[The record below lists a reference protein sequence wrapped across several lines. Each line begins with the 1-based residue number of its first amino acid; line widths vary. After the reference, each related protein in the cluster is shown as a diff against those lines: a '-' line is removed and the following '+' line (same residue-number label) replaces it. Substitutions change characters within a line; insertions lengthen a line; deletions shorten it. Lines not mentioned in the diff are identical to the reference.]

1 MSRSIGSQ
9 SSNLDFSSEKKVEFF
24 GWNLFCLVKSPCGY
38 PFEAFK
44 REKIEPNIV
53 CGCQSKTGSKSTCE
67 DIKCLFVS
75 RLMQIAASEQL
86 AIERK
91 CLIQLFFRL
100 GLGVGGEVAPA
111 LSRHHGGGVV
121 GEDEEEEGEGGGR
134 GGATSGEEGED

>member
-86 AIERK
+86 AIEGK
-91 CLIQLFFRL
+91 CLIQLFDP
-100 GLGVGGEVAPA
+100 PA
-111 LSRHHGGGVV
+111 FQTGARCWWGGGAST
-121 GEDEEEEGEGGGR
+121 EPSSWR
-134 GGATSGEEGED
+134 RSRW

>member
-1 MSRSIGSQ
+1 MAAKVKQDPNLPVKI
-9 SSNLDFSSEKKVEFF
+9 SNAYSWQ
-24 GWNLFCLVKSPCGY
+24 GWLV
-38 PFEAFK
+38 
-44 REKIEPNIV
+44 
-53 CGCQSKTGSKSTCE
+53 
-67 DIKCLFVS
+67 
-75 RLMQIAASEQL
+75 QIAASEQL

-134 GGATSGEEGED
+134 GGATSGKEGED